1 MSPAL
6 ILFWGR
12 GCLRRDTFCQQ
23 RQKVCKKRR
32 QKPDGFWTSFA
43 RSAHFR
49 PLGCVPHVWKVLQG
63 NLNIESSL
71 RRTADD
77 PTFRP
82 RPTENPLADRKGFQ
96 NLGFDALLGTFPA
109 REKYP
114 AGGVDKP
121 PPNAKADRRGF
132 LRSAVYHHLFSTF
145 SANPR
150 KSFTRT
156 AVPSSRTAVPV
167 KRPNT

>member
-96 NLGFDALLGTFPA
+96 NLGFGALLGAFPA

-114 AGGVDKP
+114 VGDMDQPIQP
-121 PPNAKADRRGF
+121 PLPRQTQKQTGEGFSGLPYITTYSPPSPQTRGNPSPAPLCRR
-132 LRSAVYHHLFSTF
+132 RE
-145 SANPR
+145 P
-150 KSFTRT
+150 
-156 AVPSSRTAVPV
+156 PSP
-167 KRPNT
+167 